1 MLVANQ
7 EYKTVKSVLTLSVNV
22 T

>member
-7 EYKTVKSVLTLSVNV
+7 EFKTVKSVLTLSVNV